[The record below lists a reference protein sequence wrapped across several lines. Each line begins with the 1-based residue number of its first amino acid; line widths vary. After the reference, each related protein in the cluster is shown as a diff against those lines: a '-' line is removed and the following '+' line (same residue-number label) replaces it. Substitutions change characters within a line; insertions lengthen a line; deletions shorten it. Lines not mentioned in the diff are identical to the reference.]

1 MKYNN
6 ILITGGNGLVGRAL
20 RAVLPGVRY
29 VTHREYDLTHEDDV
43 DSIFSAFKP
52 EMVIHAAARVGG
64 IIAHQQHPSEFLE
77 DNVLMNT
84 LMVKYAR
91 LHGVDRFL
99 GLLSSCIFPD
109 VMDVYPMKE
118 EVIHDG
124 APTPANFTYGIAKR
138 VLAVQIDACNRE
150 FGTKYNYITPCNLYG
165 EFDEMDESKSHYI
178 PALIKK
184 IYLANKNGDDHITLY
199 GDGTPLRQ
207 IMYVKDLVRI
217 IKTIIDRDITES
229 FNVVPNMNISIN
241 DIALTALKATN
252 SERLK
257 IVYDTTKPNG
267 QYRKDLDNGKLRMTI
282 PNVRFTSLEDGL
294 REYYKNFKL

>member
-1 MKYNN
+1 MKYSD

-20 RAVLPGVRY
+20 RSILPDVKFA
-29 VTHREYDLTHEDDV
+29 THKDFDFTRESSVAGMYFAL
-43 DSIFSAFKP
+43 KP
-52 EMVIHAAARVGG
+52 KMVIHAAARVGG
-64 IIAHQQHPSEFLE
+64 IIAHQLHPLEFLE

-84 LMVKYAR
+84 LMIKYAR
-91 LHGVDRFL
+91 LYKTERFL

-138 VLAVQIDACNRE
+138 VLAVQIDACNKE

-199 GDGTPLRQ
+199 GDGSPLRQ
-207 IMYVKDLVRI
+207 IMYVKDLVKI
-217 IKTIIDRDITES
+217 IKTIVDRDITES
-229 FNVVPNMNISIN
+229 FNVVPDVNVSIN
-241 DIALTALKATN
+241 DIALTALRATN
-252 SERLK
+252 SEHLK
-257 IVYDTTKPNG
+257 LVYDTTKPNG
-267 QYRKDLDNGKLRMTI
+267 QMRKDLDNSKLKRII
-282 PNVRFTSLEDGL
+282 PDVQFTSLEDGL